1 MRTKFLVDFDGTAAT
16 EDIGHQ
22 ILVHFGNRE
31 VLDIDE
37 RWVAGTISTRER
49 AETQYA
55 LMRITEDALVEF
67 LDQFSLDPF
76 FGEFCRYCQSAGIE
90 LEIVSDGFDYYIH
103 RLLTQAG
110 LAFIPVTCNK
120 FEFVDGRI
128 VLGFPHE
135 DTEHSML
142 GVAKDLLVKQAKID
156 FDQVGY
162 AGDADSDKPAAK
174 GTDLLFAKTKKALAK
189 HCDSEGISYIPYTHF
204 GDIVLAM
211 TGLWDRVDRRIPSTG
226 SFYELARTFERVEI
240 TGGRIAMTA
249 ILAEL
254 LRNATPQDGRR
265 ISYLLQGQVGP
276 TFIPV
281 EFGVGTKMLAGAI
294 STAFQVAPRE
304 VERRFKNSG
313 DYGLVAES
321 FTDKVSGSRSIENIF
336 ESLERIAATSGEGS
350 VEGKIEQISD
360 VIRSMGSLENR
371 YFARIL
377 IERLRLG
384 IGDSTIIDALSFSQA
399 GDKADSSEV
408 ERAYNRTSDL
418 GLVTERY
425 LFAGLS
431 GLEAIQVEVGNPV
444 RMAQAARLSSGA
456 EIVDKIGKCG
466 IEPKYDG
473 FRIQLHRNGD
483 EVHIYSRNLEDMT
496 GMFPEVA
503 EAARTQ
509 LIEDKVILEGE
520 AMAYDPDSQNFLPFQ
535 VTVSRRRK
543 HNIEAMAAQVPL
555 TLLVFDLLC
564 ASGQD
569 LTGLPYIDRRTRLL
583 NLVDPNHTISVTPNF
598 VTNDAQAI
606 DTYFSAEVEAGLEG
620 ILAKRLDAPYQAGKR
635 NFNWIKMK
643 RSYKVELIDTLDC
656 TVVGYW
662 FGQGKRAIW
671 GIGALLTAV
680 WDAHDGRLKTI
691 ARVGTGLSDV
701 EWVQMRELLVVD
713 ARNSRPADLDSNIE
727 PDVWVIPR
735 YVVEVLADELTRSPN
750 HTAGRTMDEP
760 GYALRFPRL
769 LGMPRV
775 DKAPIDSTTVAEV
788 ESMFTQQATGSAKHT

>member
-1 MRTKFLVDFDGTAAT
+1 MRTKFLIDFDGTAAT
-16 EDIGHQ
+16 DDIGHQ
-22 ILVHFGNRE
+22 ILVHFGNRA
-31 VLDIDE
+31 VMDIDD

-49 AETQYA
+49 AEAQYA
-55 LMRITEDALVEF
+55 LMGITEDALEEF
-67 LDQFSLDPF
+67 LEKFALDPF

-103 RLLTQAG
+103 KLLKRAD
-110 LAFIPVTCNK
+110 LAFIPVTCNH

-135 DTEHSML
+135 EAEHSML
-142 GVAKDLLVKQAKID
+142 GVAKDLLLRQAKID
-156 FDQVGY
+156 FDRVGY
-162 AGDADSDKPAAK
+162 IGDADSDKPAAK
-174 GTDLLFAKTKKALAK
+174 VADLLFAKNKKALAK
-189 HCDSEGISYIPYTHF
+189 HCDSEGIAYIPYTHF
-204 GDIVLAM
+204 GDVVLAM
-211 TGLWDRVDRRIPSTG
+211 TGLWDCVDRRIPSEG
-226 SFYELARTFERVEI
+226 SFYELARMFERVEI

-254 LRNATPQDGRR
+254 LRNAAPQDGRR
-265 ISYLLQGQVGP
+265 ISYLLQGRVGP
-276 TFIPV
+276 TFRPI
-281 EFGVGTKMLAGAI
+281 EFGVGTKMLVGAI
-294 STAFQVAPRE
+294 STAFQVSPSE
-304 VERRFKNSG
+304 VERRFKKVG

-321 FTDKVSGSRSIENIF
+321 FTNTICGSRSIENVF
-336 ESLERIAATSGEGS
+336 ESLERIAATSGGGS
-350 VEGKIEQISD
+350 VERKVEQISD
-360 VIRSMGSLENR
+360 LIRSMGSLENR

-384 IGDSTIIDALSFSQA
+384 VGDPTIIDALSFAQV
-399 GDKADSSEV
+399 GDKTDRGAV

-418 GLVTERY
+418 GLVTEQY
-425 LFAGLS
+425 LFAGLP

-444 RMAQAARLSSGA
+444 RMAQAARLSSGV
-456 EIVDKIGKCG
+456 EIVDKIGECG

-483 EVHIYSRNLEDMT
+483 KVHIYSRNLEDMT

-509 LIEDKVILEGE
+509 LGEDKIILEGE

-555 TLLVFDLLC
+555 TLLAFDLLC

-569 LTGLPYIDRRTRLL
+569 LTGLSYIDRRTRLL
-583 NLVDPNHTISVTPNF
+583 ELVEPNRTISVTPNF
-598 VTNDAQAI
+598 ITKDAEAI

-635 NFNWIKMK
+635 NFNWIKLK
-643 RSYKVELIDTLDC
+643 RSYKVELSDTLDC

-662 FGQGKRAIW
+662 YGQGKRASW

-680 WDAHDGRLKTI
+680 WDVGDGRLKTI

-701 EWVQMRELLVVD
+701 EWVQMGELLAVD
-713 ARNSRPADLDSNIE
+713 ARDTRPADLDSNIE

-735 YVVEVLADELTRSPN
+735 YVVEILADELTRSPN
-750 HTAGRTMDEP
+750 HTAGRTINEP
-760 GYALRFPRL
+760 GYALRFPRV
-769 LGMPRV
+769 LGMPRA
-775 DKAPIDSTTVAEV
+775 DKSPTDSTSVAEV
-788 ESMFTQQATGSAKHT
+788 ESMFTQQVTGSSKYI